1 MRAYVCVYVR
11 SVMLML
17 ARVCRILFLPLA
29 SPVAIM
35 MRSACIIPLLAALAP
50 PSFFFFFFFFCALPA
65 AAASIMPVDTS
76 QYSLRLVGGTSPLE
90 GRIEVRPHEGAEW
103 GTLCSNEFKKNNF
116 GANAVCR
123 SLGFDGTTASVFAS
137 FGAGPAAMPIW
148 LNSSCA
154 ADAVYFQN
162 CASNT
167 PESGKCAHADDS
179 GVRCVPPVSAWEW
192 QLANGTA
199 DLPTRGLVLFRPS
212 PIVPWG
218 TVSAD
223 NYEAFADPPLHM
235 RRALCAAMGHSVDYP
250 IVAPALRYGS
260 ADPSAPTYL
269 HSPPN
274 ACGGHHQRVPP
285 SNTEVLQPVVSPFSS
300 CAMTGYFGQQKW
312 NTSRQLQLYCDERE
326 VHVLYQ
332 VRLVNGYA
340 AHSGQVQYRPDDASP
355 WMFLSN
361 RSLLLG
367 SSAESIADEGLHNT
381 AALNAICR
389 SGGFTDVTK
398 AAFRFYGARAFGGGG
413 ATTVVQ
419 QRAQVQRIV
428 CPMDSTATLRECD
441 MTRSNFKMNDQTPAG
456 VDCYPERLQ
465 GLPWEFQLV
474 NTSVGGRASLGV
486 VQMRVGSPLAGGFE
500 TPWGFVSAN
509 ETNNFG
515 LWDAVCAALGY
526 SDTSTRIVRD
536 LTRWNGGDPSWVLNT
551 STAFMPSFLSD
562 VACPP

>member
-90 GRIEVRPHEGAEW
+90 GRIEVRPHEGAQW

-212 PIVPWG
+212 LFRIP
-218 TVSAD
+218 
-223 NYEAFADPPLHM
+223 PPLKCSRGVP
-235 RRALCAAMGHSVDYP
+235 RRGTCSGVRPLWH
-250 IVAPALRYGS
+250 
-260 ADPSAPTYL
+260 
-269 HSPPN
+269 
-274 ACGGHHQRVPP
+274 
-285 SNTEVLQPVVSPFSS
+285 FSS
-300 CAMTGYFGQQKW
+300 RPTA
-312 NTSRQLQLYCDERE
+312 SR
-326 VHVLYQ
+326 
-332 VRLVNGYA
+332 
-340 AHSGQVQYRPDDASP
+340 
-355 WMFLSN
+355 
-361 RSLLLG
+361 
-367 SSAESIADEGLHNT
+367 
-381 AALNAICR
+381 
-389 SGGFTDVTK
+389 
-398 AAFRFYGARAFGGGG
+398 
-413 ATTVVQ
+413 
-419 QRAQVQRIV
+419 
-428 CPMDSTATLRECD
+428 
-441 MTRSNFKMNDQTPAG
+441 
-456 VDCYPERLQ
+456 
-465 GLPWEFQLV
+465 
-474 NTSVGGRASLGV
+474 
-486 VQMRVGSPLAGGFE
+486 
-500 TPWGFVSAN
+500 
-509 ETNNFG
+509 
-515 LWDAVCAALGY
+515 
-526 SDTSTRIVRD
+526 
-536 LTRWNGGDPSWVLNT
+536 
-551 STAFMPSFLSD
+551 
-562 VACPP
+562 